1 MTLSNVVHL
10 PTAQEAE
17 EAKITSRALS
27 KYAHNERLHLKIA
40 SNNNESEDL
49 MLPGYAINLLLT
61 MLTEMSKGNAITVM
75 PIHAELS
82 TQETAELLNVSR
94 PHLVYLL
101 EQGKIPFRKVGT
113 HRRVL
118 AKDVFEY
125 KQRIDEAR
133 LKALDDLA
141 AQAQELGM
149 GDAKGGDIDLYIEPQ
164 TQKIADL
171 IIAKLHFLKDL
182 HKKIGEQ
189 KID

>member
-49 MLPGYAINLLLT
+49 VLPGYAINLLLA

-94 PHLVYLL
+94 PHLVNLL
-101 EQGKIPFRKVGT
+101 EQGNIPFRKVGT
-113 HRRVL
+113 HRRIL
-118 AKDVFEY
+118 ANDVFDY

-133 LKALDDLA
+133 FKALDDLA
-141 AQAQELGM
+141 AQAQELDM
-149 GDAKGGDIDLYIEPQ
+149 GYE
-164 TQKIADL
+164 
-171 IIAKLHFLKDL
+171 
-182 HKKIGEQ
+182 
-189 KID
+189 

>member
-40 SNNNESEDL
+40 SNNESEYL
-49 MLPGYAINLLLT
+49 ILPGYAINLLLA

-94 PHLVYLL
+94 PHLVDLL

-113 HRRVL
+113 HRRIL
-118 AKDVFEY
+118 ANDVFDY

-133 LKALDDLA
+133 FKALDDLA

-149 GDAKGGDIDLYIEPQ
+149 GYE
-164 TQKIADL
+164 
-171 IIAKLHFLKDL
+171 
-182 HKKIGEQ
+182 
-189 KID
+189 

>member
-49 MLPGYAINLLLT
+49 ILPGYAINLLLA

-82 TQETAELLNVSR
+82 
-94 PHLVYLL
+94 
-101 EQGKIPFRKVGT
+101 
-113 HRRVL
+113 
-118 AKDVFEY
+118 
-125 KQRIDEAR
+125 
-133 LKALDDLA
+133 
-141 AQAQELGM
+141 QELGM
-149 GDAKGGDIDLYIEPQ
+149 GYE
-164 TQKIADL
+164 
-171 IIAKLHFLKDL
+171 
-182 HKKIGEQ
+182 
-189 KID
+189 

>member
-27 KYAHNERLHLKIA
+27 KYVHNERLHLKIA
-40 SNNNESEDL
+40 SNNSESEDL
-49 MLPGYAINLLLT
+49 ILPGHAINLLLA

-94 PHLVYLL
+94 PHLVDLL

-113 HRRVL
+113 HRRIL
-118 AKDVFEY
+118 ANDVFDY

-133 LKALDDLA
+133 FKALDDLA

-149 GDAKGGDIDLYIEPQ
+149 GYE
-164 TQKIADL
+164 
-171 IIAKLHFLKDL
+171 
-182 HKKIGEQ
+182 
-189 KID
+189 

>member
-27 KYAHNERLHLKIA
+27 KYVHNERLHLKIA

-49 MLPGYAINLLLT
+49 ILPGYAINLLLT

-82 TQETAELLNVSR
+82 TQETAELLNISR
-94 PHLVYLL
+94 PHLVDLL
-101 EQGKIPFRKVGT
+101 EQGNIPFRKVGT
-113 HRRVL
+113 HRRIL
-118 AKDVFEY
+118 ANDVFDY

-133 LKALDDLA
+133 FKALDDLA

-149 GDAKGGDIDLYIEPQ
+149 GYE
-164 TQKIADL
+164 
-171 IIAKLHFLKDL
+171 
-182 HKKIGEQ
+182 
-189 KID
+189 

>member
-40 SNNNESEDL
+40 SNNEAEDL
-49 MLPGYAINLLLT
+49 ILPGYAINLLLA

-94 PHLVYLL
+94 PHLVDLL

-113 HRRVL
+113 HRRIL
-118 AKDVFEY
+118 ANDVFDY

-133 LKALDDLA
+133 FKALDDLA

-149 GDAKGGDIDLYIEPQ
+149 GYE
-164 TQKIADL
+164 
-171 IIAKLHFLKDL
+171 
-182 HKKIGEQ
+182 
-189 KID
+189 

>member
-17 EAKITSRALS
+17 EAKITSRILS

-49 MLPGYAINLLLT
+49 ILPGYAINLLLA

-94 PHLVYLL
+94 PHLVDLL

-113 HRRVL
+113 HRRVF
-118 AKDVFEY
+118 ANDVFDY

-149 GDAKGGDIDLYIEPQ
+149 GYE
-164 TQKIADL
+164 
-171 IIAKLHFLKDL
+171 
-182 HKKIGEQ
+182 
-189 KID
+189 

>member
-49 MLPGYAINLLLT
+49 VLPGYAINLLLA

-94 PHLVYLL
+94 PHLVNLL
-101 EQGKIPFRKVGT
+101 EQGNIPFRKVGT
-113 HRRVL
+113 HRRIL
-118 AKDVFEY
+118 ANDVFDY

-133 LKALDDLA
+133 FKALDDLA

-149 GDAKGGDIDLYIEPQ
+149 GYE
-164 TQKIADL
+164 
-171 IIAKLHFLKDL
+171 
-182 HKKIGEQ
+182 
-189 KID
+189 

>member
-49 MLPGYAINLLLT
+49 ILPGYAINLLLA

-94 PHLVYLL
+94 PHLVDLL
-101 EQGKIPFRKVGT
+101 EQGKMPFRKVGA

-118 AKDVFEY
+118 ANDVFDY
-125 KQRIDEAR
+125 KQRMDEAR
-133 LKALDDLA
+133 FKALDDLA

-149 GDAKGGDIDLYIEPQ
+149 GYE
-164 TQKIADL
+164 
-171 IIAKLHFLKDL
+171 
-182 HKKIGEQ
+182 
-189 KID
+189 

>member
-40 SNNNESEDL
+40 SNNESEDL
-49 MLPGYAINLLLT
+49 ILPGYAINLLLA

-94 PHLVYLL
+94 PHLVDLL

-113 HRRVL
+113 HRRIL
-118 AKDVFEY
+118 ANDVFDY

-133 LKALDDLA
+133 FKALDDLA

-149 GDAKGGDIDLYIEPQ
+149 GYE
-164 TQKIADL
+164 
-171 IIAKLHFLKDL
+171 
-182 HKKIGEQ
+182 
-189 KID
+189 

>member
-40 SNNNESEDL
+40 SNNNDSEDL
-49 MLPGYAINLLLT
+49 ILPGYAINLLLT

-94 PHLVYLL
+94 PHLVDLL

-118 AKDVFEY
+118 AKDVFDY

-149 GDAKGGDIDLYIEPQ
+149 GYE
-164 TQKIADL
+164 
-171 IIAKLHFLKDL
+171 
-182 HKKIGEQ
+182 
-189 KID
+189 

>member
-27 KYAHNERLHLKIA
+27 KYALNERLHLKIA

-49 MLPGYAINLLLT
+49 ILPDYAINLLLA

-94 PHLVYLL
+94 PHLVDLL

-118 AKDVFEY
+118 ANDVFDY

-149 GDAKGGDIDLYIEPQ
+149 GYE
-164 TQKIADL
+164 
-171 IIAKLHFLKDL
+171 
-182 HKKIGEQ
+182 
-189 KID
+189 

>member
-40 SNNNESEDL
+40 SNNESEDL
-49 MLPGYAINLLLT
+49 ILPGYAINLLLA

-94 PHLVYLL
+94 PHLVDLL
-101 EQGKIPFRKVGT
+101 EHGKIPFRKVGT
-113 HRRVL
+113 HRRIL
-118 AKDVFEY
+118 ANDVFDY

-133 LKALDDLA
+133 FKALDDLA

-149 GDAKGGDIDLYIEPQ
+149 GYE
-164 TQKIADL
+164 
-171 IIAKLHFLKDL
+171 
-182 HKKIGEQ
+182 
-189 KID
+189 

>member
-40 SNNNESEDL
+40 SNNNESEGL
-49 MLPGYAINLLLT
+49 ILPGYAINLLLT

-94 PHLVYLL
+94 PHLVDLL

-118 AKDVFEY
+118 ANDVFDY

-149 GDAKGGDIDLYIEPQ
+149 GYE
-164 TQKIADL
+164 
-171 IIAKLHFLKDL
+171 
-182 HKKIGEQ
+182 
-189 KID
+189 

>member
-1 MTLSNVVHL
+1 MTQSNIAHL
-10 PTAQEAE
+10 PTPQEAE

-40 SNNNESEDL
+40 SDNNESDDL
-49 MLPGYAINLLLT
+49 IVPGYAINLLLDI
-61 MLTEMSKGNAITVM
+61 LTEMSKGNAITVM

-94 PHLVYLL
+94 PHLVDLL

-118 AKDVFEY
+118 AKDVFDY
-125 KQRIDEAR
+125 KQRIDSDR
-133 LKALDDLA
+133 FKALDELA

-149 GDAKGGDIDLYIEPQ
+149 GYE
-164 TQKIADL
+164 
-171 IIAKLHFLKDL
+171 
-182 HKKIGEQ
+182 
-189 KID
+189 

>member
-1 MTLSNVVHL
+1 VTLSNVVHL

-49 MLPGYAINLLLT
+49 ILPGYAINLLLA

-94 PHLVYLL
+94 PHLVDLL
-101 EQGKIPFRKVGT
+101 EQGKMPFRKVGA

-118 AKDVFEY
+118 ANDVFDY
-125 KQRIDEAR
+125 KQRMDEAR
-133 LKALDDLA
+133 FKALDDLA

-149 GDAKGGDIDLYIEPQ
+149 GYE
-164 TQKIADL
+164 
-171 IIAKLHFLKDL
+171 
-182 HKKIGEQ
+182 
-189 KID
+189 